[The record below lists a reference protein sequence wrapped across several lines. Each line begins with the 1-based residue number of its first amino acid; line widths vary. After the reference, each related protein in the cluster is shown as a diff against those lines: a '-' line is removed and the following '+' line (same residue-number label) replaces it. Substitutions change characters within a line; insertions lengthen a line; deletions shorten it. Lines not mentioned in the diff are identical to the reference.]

1 MKCRVAI
8 FIMPPLWL
16 KVPSLA
22 GAYLER
28 YTRGKAAVHVYDANS
43 RCFQYLGVS
52 ARKYLT
58 LDRDFEQGLFTRMC
72 AAFPQFWK
80 EIQSIVKAS
89 DIIGFSVY
97 ARNASFVFQA
107 LEVLR
112 AEYPF
117 KKYVLGGPE
126 IMKRYVQKQLVSA
139 ENVYWVIGEGELPLA
154 RIIKNDK
161 LPDTFLYE
169 ELADLDSI
177 PFIDFDGYSLAKYS
191 KQMLPLLSSR
201 GCTQHCTFC
210 SETLLYKK
218 FRHHSPR
225 YMVDQ
230 IAYLTQRYG
239 IRSFSFQDSLLNYSG
254 QWLHDFCSL
263 VLQRGMSIQYEAQ
276 MRVSAL
282 ITEELAELLKK
293 SGCMNIFVG
302 MESAS
307 NKVLRAMNKGF
318 TAEQAVAFFKI
329 LHDARLH
336 FELSFILGYPVE
348 TDEDFKQTL
357 AFVKDHRKLIPKI
370 AQVNPFTLYV
380 PSALAL
386 DRSLQKEEIHAQSSN
401 RVKQFTKMIRKYKI
415 RHTLAFL
422 NNLIYE

>member
-1 MKCRVAI
+1 
-8 FIMPPLWL
+8 MPPLWL
-16 KVPSLA
+16 KVPSLS
-22 GAYLER
+22 GAYLKAYAR
-28 YTRGKAAVHVYDANS
+28 ARGHAAVQVHDINS
-43 RCFQYLGVS
+43 QCFQSLGVS

-58 LDRDFEQGLFTRMC
+58 LDRDFEQGLFTQITDTL
-72 AAFPQFWK
+72 PQLWK
-80 EIQSIVKAS
+80 EIQSIAATS
-89 DIIGFSVY
+89 DIVGFSVH
-97 ARNASFVFQA
+97 ARNASFVFQT

-112 AEYPF
+112 AKYPR

-126 IMKRYVQKQLVSA
+126 IMKRYIQKQLFHA
-139 ENVYWVIGEGELPLA
+139 ENVYWVIGEGEIPLS
-154 RIIKNDK
+154 RIIEDEVSS
-161 LPDTFLYE
+161 DTFLYE
-169 ELADLDSI
+169 EIVDLDSI
-177 PFIDFDGYSLAKYS
+177 PFIDFDGYSLERYS

-225 YMVDQ
+225 YMFDQ
-230 IAYLTQRYG
+230 IAYLIQRYG
-239 IRSFSFQDSLLNYSG
+239 IRSFSFQDSLLNYSE
-254 QWLHDFCSL
+254 QWLHEFCSL
-263 VLQRGMSIQYEAQ
+263 LLQRGLPQVQYEAQ

-282 ITEELAELLKK
+282 ITAELAELLKK
-293 SGCMNIFVG
+293 SGCINIFVG

-307 NKVLRAMNKGF
+307 NRVLRAMNKGY
-318 TAEQAVAFFKI
+318 TVEQAVAFFRI
-329 LHDARLH
+329 LHHARLH

-357 AFVKDHRKLIPKI
+357 VFVKEHRKRIPKI

-386 DRSLQKEEIHAQSSN
+386 DRSLQKEEIQTRSSS
-401 RVKQFTKMIRKYKI
+401 RVKQFTKMIQKYKI

-422 NNLIYE
+422 NNLIYTD